1 VNSDPVYFVL
11 MKNFIPSNNLAVMHL
26 QNTSLLQNKAFIN
39 GEWIAADS
47 GGTFLVLNPMI
58 TSKVGPALAVGYAG
72 VG

>member
-1 VNSDPVYFVL
+1 
-11 MKNFIPSNNLAVMHL
+11 MHL